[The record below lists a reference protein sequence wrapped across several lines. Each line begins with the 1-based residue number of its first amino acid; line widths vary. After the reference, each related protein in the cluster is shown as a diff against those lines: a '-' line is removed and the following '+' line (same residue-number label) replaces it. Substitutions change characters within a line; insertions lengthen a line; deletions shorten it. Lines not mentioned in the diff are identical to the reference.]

1 MLDKVER
8 IVLLNDF
15 YGPLLTAKQ
24 RDVMH
29 LYYENDWSLAEIA
42 QSMDISR
49 QAVYDLLHRA
59 SGALE
64 DYETRLGLMG
74 KFLTSRVRWQEIYDL
89 LENGIDH
96 ERVQRVLEL
105 IKELN
110 ESL

>member
-1 MLDKVER
+1 MLDRVER

-15 YGPLLTAKQ
+15 YGPLLTEKQ

-49 QAVYDLLHRA
+49 QAVYDLLRRA
-59 SGALE
+59 SVALE
-64 DYETRLGLMG
+64 DYETRLGLME
-74 KFLTSRVRWQEIYDL
+74 KFLASRVRWQEIYGL

-96 ERVQRVLEL
+96 ERVQRALEL